1 MAVDCAATVARP
13 AGVRPWAIDEWLRD
27 RDMLLRP
34 FVLAMTG
41 GGGFDPWKDRPW
53 KSRRF
58 AKPANAK
65 LAARRKREAEALRA
79 NLRKRKDQARARE
92 KPKQE

>member
-1 MAVDCAATVARP
+1 MATSRSDHNASTQEAPITRHSDPQLGTQAPEGHISEPPP
-13 AGVRPWAIDEWLRD
+13 AHPDA
-27 RDMLLRP
+27 
-34 FVLAMTG
+34 
-41 GGGFDPWKDRPW
+41 
-53 KSRRF
+53 S
-58 AKPANAK
+58 K